1 MLTGAEMGRME
12 SYLSGIL
19 PYFDPF
25 IFIVIILIAFGIFT
39 WYVVKKNTG
48 IAYLSYSLFSIICCT
63 NVYSIFSPMLEHA
76 ESFVITMI
84 LFFLIMAVLGI
95 LEFVKKVR

>member
-12 SYLSGIL
+12 SYVSKTL

-25 IFIVIILIAFGIFT
+25 IFTIIILIAVGIFT
-39 WYVVKKNTG
+39 YYVVKKDTG
-48 IAYLSYSLFSIICCT
+48 IGYLFYSLFNIITCT
-63 NVYSIFSPMLEHA
+63 SVYSIFSSMLEHA

-84 LFFLIMAVLGI
+84 LFFIIMAVLGV

>member
-1 MLTGAEMGRME
+1 MLTGTEMGRME

-25 IFIVIILIAFGIFT
+25 IFTVIILLAFGIFT

-48 IAYLSYSLFSIICCT
+48 IGYLSYSLFSIICCT
-63 NVYSIFSPMLEHA
+63 GVYSIFSPMLEHA

>member
-12 SYLSGIL
+12 SYVSGLL

-25 IFIVIILIAFGIFT
+25 IFTIIILLAFGIFT
-39 WYVVKKNTG
+39 WYIVKKDTG
-48 IAYLSYSLFSIICCT
+48 IGYLSYSLFSVIAGTSI
-63 NVYSIFSPMLEHA
+63 YSIFSPMREHA
-76 ESFVITMI
+76 ESFVITMMV
-84 LFFLIMAVLGI
+84 FFLIVAVLGV